1 MTVLTAYVRL
11 RPETVTPALEACR
24 TVRAASLQEHGCESY
39 DFFQSPDDPTSV
51 VFVEEWSDKA
61 ALDAHF
67 QQEAFQNFFAT
78 MSQLWQNE
86 PDIRIFEAQ
95 RMG

>member
-1 MTVLTAYVRL
+1 
-11 RPETVTPALEACR
+11 
-24 TVRAASLQEHGCESY
+24 
-39 DFFQSPDDPTSV
+39 V